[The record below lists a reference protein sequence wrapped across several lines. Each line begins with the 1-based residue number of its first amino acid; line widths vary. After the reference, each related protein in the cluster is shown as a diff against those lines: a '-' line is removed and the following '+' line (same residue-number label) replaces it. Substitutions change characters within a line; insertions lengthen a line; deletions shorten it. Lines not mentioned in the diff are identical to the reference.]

1 MSNVYKQA
9 LAEVQ
14 DYGVAMGWVHH
25 GTDICDL
32 FETMTNMADLDDAGN
47 LEDDIRPSFMIVWN
61 NFSKLFEPNSTE
73 ES

>member
-1 MSNVYKQA
+1 MSRIYA
-9 LAEVQ
+9 DAFAEVIE
-14 DYGVAMGWVHH
+14 YGRAMGWVHH

-32 FETMTNMADLDDAGN
+32 FETMTNMDDLDNAGN

-61 NFSKLFEPNSTE
+61 NFSKLFEPKSTE